1 MRRGLAWVLVLGVAF
16 TPTPSAER
24 AMQAIDAPAL
34 DAHLRFLSDD
44 LLEGRGPGTRGIE
57 IAARYIAAQFERAG
71 LRPAASDTSY
81 FQRVPFVAMTPDARL
96 AMRAAGRRFDLRYGD
111 DFVAFAGVQQPAA
124 SAAGELV
131 FVGYGVTAPEQDW
144 DDYEDVD
151 VTGKVLLMLVNDPGK
166 TQAGRFRGDT
176 LTYYGRWTYKYE
188 EAARRGAAG
197 AILIHTREL
206 AGYPWGVVRSSWS
219 GEQFELA
226 ATAGEPR
233 VPVKAWITWDAA
245 AQVLAAAGQDLQA
258 LYDAAQSAEFRPV
271 RTGVQVDAAVRS
283 RIRRIESSNVAAL
296 LPGSSRPD
304 EVVVYTSHYDH
315 LGIGDPVNGD
325 SIYNGARDNAS
336 GTALLLT
343 LADAFAR
350 LPEPPARSILLLA
363 VTAEEQGLLGSR
375 YYAENPLFPLTKTA
389 ANVNVDALN
398 LWGATTDI
406 VALGVDR
413 STLGP
418 VVQEAAAAEGLT
430 LEGDASPE
438 QGYFFRSDQFSF
450 VRFGVPAAYIDQGYD
465 YVGRPAGWGDEREDE
480 YRERDYHQPSD
491 EYRADFDLAG
501 AVQMG
506 RVAFRVGHAVAQ
518 MPAFPEWL
526 PGAEFKA
533 IRDSMMARAAGA
545 GGGS

>member
-1 MRRGLAWVLVLGVAF
+1 MRRGLACGLALAVAC
-16 TPTPSAER
+16 TEAPPAER

-34 DAHLRFLSDD
+34 DAHMRFLSDD

-57 IAARYIAAQFERAG
+57 IAAQYIAAQFQRAG
-71 LRPAASDTSY
+71 FEPAVSDTSY
-81 FQRVPFVAMTPDARL
+81 FQRVPFVAMTPDAQL
-96 AMRAAGRRFDLRYGD
+96 AMRAGGRRFDLGYGD
-111 DFVAFAGVQQPAA
+111 DFVAFSGVQEPTA
-124 SAAGELV
+124 SASGELV
-131 FVGYGVTAPEQDW
+131 FVGYGVTAPEQNW
-144 DDYEDVD
+144 DDFEDVD
-151 VTGKVLLMLVNDPGK
+151 VTGKILLVLVNDPGK

-219 GEQFELA
+219 GEQFELQ
-226 ATAGEPR
+226 ATPGEPR

-245 AQVLAAAGQDLQA
+245 ARVLAAAGQDLQA
-258 LYDAAQSAEFRPV
+258 LYDAAQSADFRPV
-271 RTGVQVDAAVRS
+271 PTGVQVDATVRS
-283 RIRRIESSNVAAL
+283 RIRRIESSNVAGIL
-296 LPGSSRPD
+296 RGSSRPD

-336 GTALLLT
+336 GTALLIA

-375 YYAENPLFPLTKTA
+375 YYAENPILPLTKTA

-418 VVQEAAAAEGLT
+418 IVEQAAAAEGLT

-465 YVGRPAGWGDEREDE
+465 YVGRPAGWGEAREDE
-480 YRERDYHQPSD
+480 YREHDYHQPSD

-506 RVAFRVGHAVAQ
+506 RVAFRVGYDVAQ
-518 MPAFPEWL
+518 MSAFPEWL

-533 IRDSMMARAAGA
+533 IRDSMMAGEN
-545 GGGS
+545 